1 MPSEPGTE
9 HGGGSPVKSGG
20 RGCQAK
26 ETARTKAPR
35 KDHQKARVAENTEEG
50 WGGRGGRMRGHYQEG
65 LISYWQECSFY
76 TKCDGK
82 NLN

>member
-1 MPSEPGTE
+1 MPGKGNSKNKGTKEGPSE
-9 HGGGSPVKSGG
+9 
-20 RGCQAK
+20 
-26 ETARTKAPR
+26 
-35 KDHQKARVAENTEEG
+35 ARVAEDTEEG

-65 LISYWQECSFY
+65 LIRYWQECRFY